1 MMIYSI
7 YWIKRA
13 HCLLSNHMCILLYV
27 YVHSKI
33 NNNLIYYI
41 VIVLLF
47 LLSPFTLCTFRCRRC
62 IAAFILVIFNTYRL
76 PRPVQQTRY
85 HHPSFHQQHPSST
98 TINIACHHEQTI
110 DSGWQPYLQPRWR
123 RDHHHRWVKMPIID
137 RCCVHVDGDSFLP
150 KREVDSTIVGVASL
164 CCFGPRGNYRGYN

>member
-1 MMIYSI
+1 MSMMIYSI
-7 YWIKRA
+7 YWITRA

-76 PRPVQQTRY
+76 PRPEQTV
-85 HHPSFHQQHPSST
+85 PSSIVSSTASIVNNNRHRMPSWTNNRQRLT
-98 TINIACHHEQTI
+98 TLPTAPVATRPSSSMSKDANHRSMWCAR
-110 DSGWQPYLQPRWR
+110 RW
-123 RDHHHRWVKMPIID
+123 
-137 RCCVHVDGDSFLP
+137 G
-150 KREVDSTIVGVASL
+150 
-164 CCFGPRGNYRGYN
+164 

>member
-7 YWIKRA
+7 YWITRA

-41 VIVLLF
+41 VLLF
-47 LLSPFTLCTFRCRRC
+47 YYLLLLFVRSAVVVALLRLSYSSLIHIVCHGRCSR
-62 IAAFILVIFNTYRL
+62 
-76 PRPVQQTRY
+76 QY

-98 TINIACHHEQTI
+98 TIDIACHHEQTI

-137 RCCVHVDGDSFLP
+137 RCGVHVDGDSFLP
-150 KREVDSTIVGVASL
+150 KREVEV
-164 CCFGPRGNYRGYN
+164 R

>member
-1 MMIYSI
+1 MSMMIYSI

-41 VIVLLF
+41 VLLF

-62 IAAFILVIFNTYRL
+62 IAAFILVVIFNTYRL
-76 PRPVQQTRY
+76 PRPEQTV
-85 HHPSFHQQHPSST
+85 PSSIVSSTASIVNNNRHRMPSWTNNRQRLT
-98 TINIACHHEQTI
+98 TLPTALVATRPSSSMSKDANHRSMWCAR
-110 DSGWQPYLQPRWR
+110 RW
-123 RDHHHRWVKMPIID
+123 
-137 RCCVHVDGDSFLP
+137 G
-150 KREVDSTIVGVASL
+150 
-164 CCFGPRGNYRGYN
+164 